1 MYDYCIHI
9 NAILRAII
17 NIGIIWFRTELNL
30 PQSSIRFCPS
40 YTRYVFVL
48 LLQYQSVEK
57 VLKNAFVN
65 KCSFKV
71 LKKCW
76 KVRSLTSVRSKIL
89 FFKLSVNNTFGDKHP
104 LCSSLLPLPSPLT
117 PWFHPPDLNGNSTRS
132 FMQIFPG
139 DACCYDSLNTQG
151 AETGVEHFTYR
162 ECSRLSRLRGS
173 VWEKK
178 SDTRRNNRLSNNSPL
193 SSPPSFASLKINKLC
208 GITR

>member
-1 MYDYCIHI
+1 M
-9 NAILRAII
+9 
-17 NIGIIWFRTELNL
+17 
-30 PQSSIRFCPS
+30 
-40 YTRYVFVL
+40 L
-48 LLQYQSVEK
+48 LLQYRVLTRIRIAKSVKK
-57 VLKNAFVN
+57 VLKSMFVN

-76 KVRSLTSVRSKIL
+76 KVRSLTSIRSKIL

-193 SSPPSFASLKINKLC
+193 SSPPSFAYQSISHRESTKRTSSLKINKLC

>member
-1 MYDYCIHI
+1 M
-9 NAILRAII
+9 
-17 NIGIIWFRTELNL
+17 
-30 PQSSIRFCPS
+30 
-40 YTRYVFVL
+40 FV
-48 LLQYQSVEK
+48 QSVEK
-57 VLKNAFVN
+57 VLKSAFVN
-65 KCSFKV
+65 
-71 LKKCW
+71 
-76 KVRSLTSVRSKIL
+76 KIL

-162 ECSRLSRLRGS
+162 ESFSFTRLDVG
-173 VWEKK
+173 KK
-178 SDTRRNNRLSNNSPL
+178 GDTRRNNRLSNNSSPL
-193 SSPPSFASLKINKLC
+193 SSPPSFAYQSISHRESTKRTSSLKINKLC

>member
-1 MYDYCIHI
+1 M
-9 NAILRAII
+9 R
-17 NIGIIWFRTELNL
+17 
-30 PQSSIRFCPS
+30 IRIAK
-40 YTRYVFVL
+40 
-48 LLQYQSVEK
+48 SVKK
-57 VLKNAFVN
+57 VLKSAFVN
-65 KCSFKV
+65 ECSFKV

-76 KVRSLTSVRSKIL
+76 KVRSLTSIRSKIL

-173 VWEKK
+173 MWEKK
-178 SDTRRNNRLSNNSPL
+178 ATREEITAYRTT
-193 SSPPSFASLKINKLC
+193 PPSPFLPRLHINRFLVANLRSEHHHWKL
-208 GITR
+208 TSYAV

>member
-1 MYDYCIHI
+1 M
-9 NAILRAII
+9 
-17 NIGIIWFRTELNL
+17 
-30 PQSSIRFCPS
+30 
-40 YTRYVFVL
+40 
-48 LLQYQSVEK
+48 
-57 VLKNAFVN
+57 LKSAFVN
-65 KCSFKV
+65 ECSFKV

-151 AETGVEHFTYR
+151 AETGVELFY
-162 ECSRLSRLRGS
+162 LSRVFASFSFTRLDVG
-173 VWEKK
+173 KK
-178 SDTRRNNRLSNNSPL
+178 GDTRRNNRLSNNSPL
-193 SSPPSFASLKINKLC
+193 SFPPSFAYQSISRRESTKRTSSLKINKLC